1 MRLGRYKDVRNE
13 FENISTC
20 ICARTPLLRC
30 SVHSLLYAALSHT
43 WPAFSFIDDW
53 EGLEEE
59 REGDFFSPFLTCS
72 LEAFAI
78 DLLLF
83 KYLSGSFI
91 YTLIIYSGSRRCS
104 GGVSQLPLRY

>member
-13 FENISTC
+13 FENISTY

-53 EGLEEE
+53 EGLE
-59 REGDFFSPFLTCS
+59 RWAGGRKRGGFFFSLS
-72 LEAFAI
+72 H
-78 DLLLF
+78 LF
-83 KYLSGSFI
+83 
-91 YTLIIYSGSRRCS
+91 T
-104 GGVSQLPLRY
+104 